1 MLAAFVLAAVV
12 SQPGTYRIDPHQATA
27 GFELKATMHTVH
39 GNTGKVSGEVHVV
52 PEESGGLAL
61 TGKIEIQAATLETG
75 NVKRDATMHDTSL
88 DVAEFPAIALEPERF
103 TPSGPPAA
111 DGSVSGQILGRL
123 KDRRSPP
130 RGRSTSPG
138 PTSASPTLRS
148 SSSGSTLSRTRGSRR
163 RSSRRP
169 RATWPAAFTSSRRR
183 SGTWTTSPRVRAPRS
198 AAPR

>member
-123 KDRRSPP
+123 TI
-130 RGRSTSPG
+130 RGVKHPVTVE
-138 PTSASPTLRS
+138 ATLTPQGS
-148 SSSGSTLSRTRGSRR
+148 SITAEGTFDVAWADFGIPDPSFFVVRIDPVAHARFK
-163 RSSRRP
+163 
-169 RATWPAAFTSSRRR
+169 AAF
-183 SGTWTTSPRVRAPRS
+183 V
-198 AAPR
+198 AAP